1 MLRFITAGESHGP
14 VLTTIIEGLPAGL
27 PVSVEKINQMLARR
41 QGGYG
46 RGNRMKIETDQI
58 QLTSGVRH
66 GLTLG
71 SPVTMSLPNK
81 DFKNWQSVMGIEP
94 VEDPRAK
101 LRRAVH
107 RPRPGHA
114 DLVGGLKYHHEDLRN
129 VLERSSARET
139 AMRVALGS
147 VASQLL
153 EGLGVEV
160 AAYVREIGGIV
171 GEAPVGD
178 LSLSALRERVA
189 TSPVMMVDAEKEAAV
204 IAKIDETKK
213 AGNTLGGVVEVIATG
228 LPIGLGSYTQWDK
241 KLDGRLVQA
250 LVSINAFKGAE
261 IGDGFELARRFGSE
275 VMDEIAYQPERGFY
289 RLSNHLG
296 GIEGGMTNG
305 MPVIVRGV
313 KKPIPTLYRPLQSVD
328 IYTKEPYDASIERSD
343 TTAVPAASVVA
354 EAVVA
359 LELAQAVLEK
369 FPHDSYGELV
379 AAVAAHRE
387 YSKNPDMWQQVDTDE
402 EGAGKV
408 PAVENTDWAA
418 QADAKAEAES
428 AGSGGDGGSVG
439 NGGRVGSGEDGGRVE
454 SLMRDDNVGDSERA
468 GSLNGAE
475 SLGSIERAERLNGLD
490 SSESSEGLKELEN
503 IEGAERL
510 NGLDNSESSERLK
523 RTESLA
529 DPLEARQS
537 NRANQTNPH
546 QASSKQITDD
556 KES

>member
-14 VLTTIIEGLPAGL
+14 MLTTIIEGLPAGM
-27 PVSVEKINQMLARR
+27 PISVETINAAMARR

-58 QLTSGVRH
+58 QVTSGVRH

-71 SPVTMSLPNK
+71 SPVTISLANK

-94 VEDPRAK
+94 LDDERAK

-114 DLVGGLKYHHEDLRN
+114 DLVGGIKYHHEDLRN

-153 EGLGVEV
+153 AGLDVEV

-171 GEAPVGD
+171 AEADVSEM
-178 LSLSALRERVA
+178 SLSDLRELVA
-189 TSPVMMVDAEKEAAV
+189 ASPVMMADAVQETAV
-204 IAKIDETKK
+204 LAKIDETKK

-241 KLDGRLVQA
+241 KLDARLAQA
-250 LVSINAFKGAE
+250 VVSINAFKGVE

-275 VMDEIAYQPERGFY
+275 VMDEIAYSPERGFY

-328 IYTKEPYDASIERSD
+328 IYTKETYDASIERSD

-369 FPHDSYGELV
+369 FPHDSYGELIHSV
-379 AAVAAHRE
+379 ASHRE
-387 YSKNPDMWQQVDTDE
+387 YSKNPDMWQQIG
-402 EGAGKV
+402 EGDVA
-408 PAVENTDWAA
+408 NTDWAT
-418 QADAKAEAES
+418 QADAAAEAMTQ
-428 AGSGGDGGSVG
+428 AKI
-439 NGGRVGSGEDGGRVE
+439 
-454 SLMRDDNVGDSERA
+454 DSME
-468 GSLNGAE
+468 
-475 SLGSIERAERLNGLD
+475 
-490 SSESSEGLKELEN
+490 
-503 IEGAERL
+503 
-510 NGLDNSESSERLK
+510 
-523 RTESLA
+523 
-529 DPLEARQS
+529 P
-537 NRANQTNPH
+537 
-546 QASSKQITDD
+546 
-556 KES
+556 

>member
-27 PVSVEKINQMLARR
+27 PISVGIINEAMARR
-41 QGGYG
+41 QQGYG

-58 QLTSGVRH
+58 QITSGVRH

-71 SPVTMSLPNK
+71 SPVTISLPNK
-81 DFKNWQSVMGIEP
+81 DYKNWQSVMGIEP
-94 VEDPRAK
+94 LEDERAK

-114 DLVGGLKYHHEDLRN
+114 DLVGGIKYHHADLRN

-153 EGLGVEV
+153 KGLGVEV

-171 GEAPVGD
+171 GEAQID
-178 LSLSALRERVA
+178 SLSLDHLRKQVA
-189 TSPVMMVDAEKEAAV
+189 ASPVMMVDSEVEAQV
-204 IAKIDETKK
+204 IEKIDATKK

-241 KLDGRLVQA
+241 KLDARLAQA
-250 LVSINAFKGAE
+250 VMSINAFKGVE

-275 VMDEIAYQPERGFY
+275 VMDEIAYDETQGFY

-296 GIEGGMTNG
+296 GLEGGMTNG
-305 MPVIVRGV
+305 MPLIVRGV

-328 IYTKEPYDASIERSD
+328 IYTKENYEASIERSD

-359 LELAQAVLEK
+359 MELAQAVLEK
-369 FPHDSYGELV
+369 FPHDSYGELQQ
-379 AAVAAHRE
+379 AVTNYRT
-387 YSKNPDMWQQVDTDE
+387 YSKNPDMWQSNTDE
-402 EGAGKV
+402 N
-408 PAVENTDWAA
+408 VENTDWAKH
-418 QADAKAEAES
+418 ADAAAEAQ
-428 AGSGGDGGSVG
+428 
-439 NGGRVGSGEDGGRVE
+439 N
-454 SLMRDDNVGDSERA
+454 
-468 GSLNGAE
+468 
-475 SLGSIERAERLNGLD
+475 
-490 SSESSEGLKELEN
+490 
-503 IEGAERL
+503 
-510 NGLDNSESSERLK
+510 
-523 RTESLA
+523 
-529 DPLEARQS
+529 
-537 NRANQTNPH
+537 
-546 QASSKQITDD
+546 
-556 KES
+556 